1 MLYHLLGESW
11 VDSGGLMVDQY
22 RRLTD
27 LLIAVEQELRVMQ
40 LWELQSPPPEALA
53 SVAPFAVDH
62 LSFSQWLQFLFL
74 PRTYEMIETS
84 APLPNSCSIAPM
96 AEEFFKVE
104 QREAATIILK
114 LAAIDRLITAGY

>member
-1 MLYHLLGESW
+1 MS
-11 VDSGGLMVDQY
+11 DRY

-40 LWELQSPPPEALA
+40 LWELQSPSPEALA
-53 SVAPFAVDH
+53 SIAPFAVDQ

-74 PRTYEMIETS
+74 PRIYEMIETS

-96 AEEFFKVE
+96 AEEFFKLE
-104 QREAATIILK
+104 KRDTAAIISK
-114 LAAIDRLITAGY
+114 LAAIDRLLTTTI

>member
-1 MLYHLLGESW
+1 MSDH
-11 VDSGGLMVDQY
+11 Y

-40 LWELQSPPPEALA
+40 LWELQSPSLEALA

-74 PRTYEMIETS
+74 PRLYEMIETS
-84 APLPNSCSIAPM
+84 APLPNSCAIAPM

-104 QREAATIILK
+104 QRDAAAIISK
-114 LAAIDRLITAGY
+114 LTAIDRLLTTTI